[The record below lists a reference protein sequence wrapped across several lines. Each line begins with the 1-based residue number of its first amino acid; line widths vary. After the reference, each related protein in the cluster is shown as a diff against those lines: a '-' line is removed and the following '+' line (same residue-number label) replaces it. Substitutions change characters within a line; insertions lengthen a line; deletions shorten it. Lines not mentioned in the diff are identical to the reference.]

1 MTTRTINL
9 DLGDLNGVET
19 ITIRLTSGAH
29 APDSAP
35 SPAVAAMLRRL
46 RTYGNANAVQ
56 AFYDGLRDA
65 GYVPDV
71 AHTRKPGDT
80 PPAYLKWASDRGP
93 LGYANTARMEVLP
106 SVGAV
111 SSPTLTASPTG
122 MGQRFCPSGRRTRL
136 GRRSRRSVPCCSDPT
151 LPTKAPAPGARTRG
165 PALRGVPRLGGLS
178 GGRRSELGAPQRCN

>member
-9 DLGDLNGVET
+9 DLSDLNGVET

-29 APDSAP
+29 TPDSAP

-46 RTYGNANAVQ
+46 RTYGNAEAVQ

-106 SVGAV
+106 SVGADKLANINGV
-111 SSPTLTASPTG
+111 TYRNGSAFLPIRTPDQARAAVEAIRTL
-122 MGQRFCPSGRRTRL
+122 L
-136 GRRSRRSVPCCSDPT
+136 
-151 LPTKAPAPGARTRG
+151 L
-165 PALRGVPRLGGLS
+165 
-178 GGRRSELGAPQRCN
+178 